1 MSLIKSVPDEI
12 TAGVSHN
19 REILLDVCMNINS
32 KSTWKLM
39 SNSRGELS
47 WKTPTLDQ
55 VFTAV
60 TNYRIKM
67 AKGIISSFK
76 DYDQVSQVTNHL
88 WMSFI
93 LFLVLFHFHLL

>member
-1 MSLIKSVPDEI
+1 MPDVI

-19 REILLDVCMNINS
+19 REILLDICMRINP

-39 SNSRGELS
+39 SNSGGELS
-47 WKTPTLDQ
+47 WKTPSLHQ

-60 TNYRIKM
+60 TNYRNKM

-76 DYDQVSQVTNHL
+76 DYDQASQVTNHL
-88 WMSFI
+88 WMSFV
-93 LFLVLFHFHLL
+93 LFLV